1 MMVKMVYELREPS
14 YLVLTAL
21 AGQRL
26 HGYGIIKEVL
36 GLTDGKVK
44 LRAGSLYG
52 TLDRLVEEGLIGAS
66 GEEIVDG
73 RLRRYY
79 SLTDQG
85 TSALAAHATSMVTV
99 SKEALRRLRIA
110 PRFA

>member
-1 MMVKMVYELREPS
+1 MVSELREPS

-21 AGQRL
+21 AGQPL

-36 GLTDGKVK
+36 SLTGGRVK

-52 TLDRLVEEGLIGAS
+52 TLDRLVDEGLICAS

-79 SLTDQG
+79 SLTDTG
-85 TSALAAHATSMVTV
+85 ASALAAHATSMVVV
-99 SKEALRRLRIA
+99 SNEALRRLQVA

>member
-1 MMVKMVYELREPS
+1 MVYELREPS

-36 GLTDGKVK
+36 GLTGGRVK

-52 TLDRLVEEGLIGAS
+52 TLDRLVEEGLITTS
-66 GEEIVDG
+66 GEEVVDG

-79 SLTDQG
+79 SLTDG
-85 TSALAAHATSMVTV
+85 GASALSAHATSMVTV
-99 SKEALRRLRIA
+99 SNEALRRLRVA